1 MNIYIYIST
10 TQRCLPFAEVMAA
23 IRQNNT
29 GRLVR
34 KNKFPFCMN
43 MKKYTGKLCK
53 LVLLTSTEQTTS
65 KVGGTKHGTILT
77 KSVMCFPFLW
87 AVEPDQPNMWSN
99 SCVRNKVQRW
109 TVGDSV
115 GLFYTLK
122 WIPCSRSL
130 PPSELNYSVIFFNWG
145 MTWRMSKRL
154 FLKLSLSH

>member
-1 MNIYIYIST
+1 
-10 TQRCLPFAEVMAA
+10 MAA

-77 KSVMCFPFLW
+77 KSVMCFPFL
-87 AVEPDQPNMWSN
+87 
-99 SCVRNKVQRW
+99 
-109 TVGDSV
+109 
-115 GLFYTLK
+115 
-122 WIPCSRSL
+122 
-130 PPSELNYSVIFFNWG
+130 
-145 MTWRMSKRL
+145 
-154 FLKLSLSH
+154 